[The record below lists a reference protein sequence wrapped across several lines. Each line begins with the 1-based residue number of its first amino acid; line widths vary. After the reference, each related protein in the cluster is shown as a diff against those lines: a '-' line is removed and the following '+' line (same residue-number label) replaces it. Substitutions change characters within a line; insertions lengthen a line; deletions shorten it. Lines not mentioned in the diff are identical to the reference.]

1 MVRLKLKNKLTF
13 YEKNIYP
20 VPACNHRT
28 LYSLFLTR
36 KNRLQSLTKKTDKP
50 KFKNRLIYFK

>member
-36 KNRLQSLTKKTDKP
+36 KNCLQSLTKKLCDP
-50 KFKNRLIYFK
+50 KFKDRLNLF